1 MVKTIS
7 ISFIFSLFLASV
19 GTAQEYR
26 LGLDP
31 PAIEIYK
38 SMLEFA
44 ETKNYDKITG
54 SWEFLGDIP
63 MQIHNKFGINLEKE
77 INNSVKAQN
86 RKRTVSAVR
95 KLIFYDI
102 KDIFSVIVSGQE
114 VNPAYLKGLI
124 KAAYLDYL
132 QLTAAVE
139 KTEAKIDDRIKQS
152 FKEAFSAISEVSTAS
167 VGNNASLGLPSKN
180 RPIHQILSSI
190 ENDIQQVFP
199 DFMMSFT
206 TPSILVHRAKP
217 EYPNLERQAGIE
229 GTVLVKVVV
238 GREGKVLDAQVVK
251 SNVTPNMDHAAVLA
265 AKKCRFEPAK
275 NGNLPVPSTVV
286 IPFDFRL

>member
-7 ISFIFSLFLASV
+7 ISVIFSLFLASV
-19 GTAQEYR
+19 GAAQEYR

-44 ETKNYDKITG
+44 ETEKYDKIAS
-54 SWEFLGDIP
+54 SWKFLGDIP
-63 MQIHNKFGINLEKE
+63 MQIHNKFGINLENE
-77 INNSVKAQN
+77 INNSIKDQN
-86 RKRTVSAVR
+86 RKRTVATVR

-102 KDIFSVIVSGQE
+102 KDIFSVIAAGRE
-114 VNPAYLKGLI
+114 ANPAYLKGLI

-139 KTEAKIDDRIKQS
+139 KTEAEIDDRIKQS
-152 FKEAFSAISEVSTAS
+152 FKEAFSAVTDVSAAS
-167 VGNNASLGLPSKN
+167 VGNDTGVGLPQQN

-190 ENDIQQVFP
+190 ENGIQQVFP

-206 TPSILVHRAKP
+206 TPSILVQQVKP
-217 EYPNLERQAGIE
+217 EYPTLARQAGIE

-238 GREGKVLDAQVVK
+238 SREGKVLEAQVVK
-251 SNVTPNMDHAAVLA
+251 SNVTPSMDQAAILA